1 MSTFIT
7 SLYRD
12 VTCAAAA
19 ALITLALGM
28 SFLQSTAVAPGTY
41 VAAPAAT
48 GHTATNG

>member
-19 ALITLALGM
+19 ALITA
-28 SFLQSTAVAPGTY
+28 
-41 VAAPAAT
+41 AAT
-48 GHTATNG
+48 GRRIAGLVF